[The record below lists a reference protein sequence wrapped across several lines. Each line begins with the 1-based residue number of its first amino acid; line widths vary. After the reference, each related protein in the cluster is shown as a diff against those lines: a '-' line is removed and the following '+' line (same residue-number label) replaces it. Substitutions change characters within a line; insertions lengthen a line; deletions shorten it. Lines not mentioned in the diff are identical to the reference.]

1 LQVWVRAAG
10 STASYDAWRST
21 SSFNVVLPPLLLTAN
36 VDFPVPPGSQVTW
49 TAALSA
55 PPAAPVEY
63 RFQVV
68 DLNTNATTVLRNY
81 SANNQAQWVPLG
93 AGRFVVQCLERQVGS
108 SAAYDLLAS
117 TQPLD
122 VAATPLTITLLST
135 PTSFPAST
143 GTPITWTTRTKG
155 GLAGPI
161 QFAYWLYST
170 KQGWRNA
177 QPYGPTA
184 TFTWTPTWDDEDD
197 FVVQVWVRSNGSTAN
212 YEAYLGTNLFH
223 IQRAS
228 LQLTTST
235 LFPVA
240 VGTPVTWTADV
251 SDPSVTMEYKFW
263 LYTAATSQ
271 WTLERDYS
279 TQKSVNWTPLVVGSY
294 AHQVWARQVGST
306 SSYDLYRSTGT
317 VDVTSA
323 PAQMVSLISSVPLP
337 AAAGASITWT
347 AGAIAG
353 TAPLE
358 YQFWRLDASTW
369 KMVRDYSSDS
379 TYLWITTAADRGSHS
394 VQVRVRSIG
403 SSAAYESQMTSGAF
417 TIQ

>member
-1 LQVWVRAAG
+1 
-10 STASYDAWRST
+10 
-21 SSFNVVLPPLLLTAN
+21 
-36 VDFPVPPGSQVTW
+36 
-49 TAALSA
+49 
-55 PPAAPVEY
+55 
-63 RFQVV
+63 
-68 DLNTNATTVLRNY
+68 
-81 SANNQAQWVPLG
+81 
-93 AGRFVVQCLERQVGS
+93 
-108 SAAYDLLAS
+108 
-117 TQPLD
+117 
-122 VAATPLTITLLST
+122 
-135 PTSFPAST
+135 
-143 GTPITWTTRTKG
+143 
-155 GLAGPI
+155 
-161 QFAYWLYST
+161 
-170 KQGWRNA
+170 
-177 QPYGPTA
+177 
-184 TFTWTPTWDDEDD
+184 
-197 FVVQVWVRSNGSTAN
+197 VVQVWVRSNGSTAN

-240 VGTPVTWTADV
+240 VGTPVTWTGDV

-323 PAQMVSLISSVPLP
+323 PAQMVSLISNVPLP

-369 KMVRDYSSDS
+369 KMVRDYSSDN
-379 TYLWITTAADRGSHS
+379 TYLWITTAADTGSHS